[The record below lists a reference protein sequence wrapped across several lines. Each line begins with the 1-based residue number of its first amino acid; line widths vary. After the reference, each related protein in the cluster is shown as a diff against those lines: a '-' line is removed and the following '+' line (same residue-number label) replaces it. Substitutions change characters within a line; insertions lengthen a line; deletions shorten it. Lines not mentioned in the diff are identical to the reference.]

1 MRFIPFFIVV
11 LFCCFSCGKEKIT
24 LSWTELSS
32 NTSFDL
38 NAITFEDEQNGHIV
52 GGDTWSNGIH
62 LSTADGGETW
72 QMDSI
77 ADKTVYEIDVT
88 DGVKHVVGIEGRLHW
103 QRNKNEGWV
112 FQGLS
117 HGRDVLS
124 MQAVDFYDEQNGVL
138 GGGVAYQA
146 GILVTLTDNYT
157 VISVDTFLNEISAV
171 CYSDKNTIHA
181 VGYGIILRSTDAGL
195 TWDLSDTKD
204 DFYTDVY
211 FTSATT
217 GYAVG
222 AVGTILKTTDAGLT
236 WEKLRSG
243 DKVTVTDK
251 AFRAVHFVDEQQ
263 GYIVGDEGVF
273 WKTTNG
279 GDDWQVV
286 EDFPDVD
293 LNDVFVQNGTGYI
306 VADQGRI
313 FKFSD

>member
-1 MRFIPFFIVV
+1 MRFLPLSFL
-11 LFCCFSCGKEKIT
+11 LFCLCFSCGKEKIT

-32 NTSFDL
+32 NTTHDL
-38 NAITFEDEQNGHIV
+38 NAISFEDDNKGYIV
-52 GGDTWSNGIH
+52 GGETWSYGIH
-62 LSTADGGETW
+62 LATTDGGETW
-72 QMDSI
+72 QSDSI
-77 ADKTVYEIDVT
+77 TDKKVYGIDVT

-103 QRNKNEGWV
+103 QRNESEGWV

-124 MQAVDFYDEQNGVL
+124 MQAVDFFDEHNGVL

-157 VISVDTFLNEISAV
+157 VASVDTFLNEIAAV

-195 TWDLSDTKD
+195 TWELSDTKD

-211 FTSATT
+211 FVSTTT

-236 WEKLRSG
+236 WEKLRNG
-243 DKVTVTDK
+243 DSIAVADK
-251 AFRAVHFVDEQQ
+251 AFRAVHFVDEEK
-263 GYIVGDEGVF
+263 GYIVGDEGLF

-286 EDFPDVD
+286 KDFPDVD
-293 LNDVFVQNGTGYI
+293 LNDIFVQNGTGFI
-306 VADQGRI
+306 VGEKGSI